1 MWTWTPYHLCTSPLE
16 NLARQVIKLSTVT
29 WTSSHLVYRFM
40 CESCHNVKGTT
51 RKANRYTAEKLPQNR
66 MSEHIERRVNEYLRK
81 NDTQSEAGYVH
92 IRMVYS
98 GDKSVE
104 VKPGM
109 KTRSVNSSISLFH
122 SIIRNYFIDLLTT
135 KKCLKVFLTNP
146 KLSLLFN
153 KLMVKRFVFLVF
165 MSRSMVTHHHPT
177 TVVFTCPIWTRYTFS
192 NLDICVPIFITKSSL
207 VI

>member
-1 MWTWTPYHLCTSPLE
+1 
-16 NLARQVIKLSTVT
+16 
-29 WTSSHLVYRFM
+29 M

-135 KKCLKVFLTNP
+135 KKCLKVLCST
-146 KLSLLFN
+146 
-153 KLMVKRFVFLVF
+153 
-165 MSRSMVTHHHPT
+165 SRSN
-177 TVVFTCPIWTRYTFS
+177 R
-192 NLDICVPIFITKSSL
+192 IFQQ
-207 VI
+207 